1 MFKNVKKEEI
11 TIPAQMS
18 YLVQIR
24 DFVEN
29 IGKKHKFSDKVVNS
43 FKLVIDEAC
52 TNLIRHGY
60 RDIKNG
66 EISIISII
74 RRSSLTII
82 IIDQGQSYDPRQ
94 ANTPDLSK
102 YIDIGKKGGLGIL
115 MMRKLMDDLQYTVTE
130 RGNEFRLTK
139 FRETADE
146 SKIMKQW
153 RSFSMRLKY
162 SLVASFILTMFSAI
176 IFTGLFLNIDRDI
189 QKDVFT
195 IAASSCRSLA
205 DNAIDDLL
213 NENNLGLFENT
224 RSVKQNH
231 NRIISEAFIT
241 NADKIVEA
249 RSNPLSSDSLG
260 VYKIPENAVLIDS
273 IQGVMIHSYALND
286 SIALFNLSAEIHQTL
301 SGEGAILGYAH
312 VWVEKQNIID
322 LCYDKKLQLSVL
334 MAVILIIGYL
344 LTFFL
349 INRIIMPF
357 QNLAEWVRQVVHGK
371 ITQDEIDIDASDE
384 LGEIAQAFNEMTEKF
399 RDAQVSL
406 IEQQKLQKE
415 LQVAQE
421 IQQMLLPS
429 DFPKVE
435 GYEIASYYEAAKEV
449 GGDLFDF
456 VEVDEDTIGI
466 CVADV
471 SGKGVPGSL
480 IMTMIRTAL
489 RLESRGN
496 KNPGDVL
503 ARVNRFVVDDMRRGM
518 FVTMFYIILD
528 SRNRIIHY
536 ASAGHNPM
544 MLYRGSTKQTY
555 YLNPSGFPVGIQ
567 LPDIEL
573 FARKI
578 ETDSIR
584 LHEDDILVLYTD
596 GITEAMN
603 ASRELYREERFLNS
617 IRSNAH
623 LDVGEFIKS
632 INVEL
637 KNFTG
642 GALQNDDITFVSI
655 KEKLMHG
662 DVIYRIQEQL
672 KELIAGGTPVKKAL
686 EQLRVSSH
694 YYYKYKDIIDRK
706 GMGALKKFLKGQDY
720 IEKKHISIEVKT
732 KIFDI
737 IRKHP
742 DYGAK
747 RIANEL
753 KTEEYGSIRIDS
765 GRLYNELVSLRLNTQ
780 VLRERFIEKGGK
792 KRLKQ
797 PGTPLLTL
805 DGNVILDFES
815 SEKEIKKRGSAEF
828 ESRLKPISAG
838 EPDSNKAIIRQT
850 TVAAGTEIKSDTEE
864 AKKAQPTIIHKQAK
878 PLQTAAEVRETK
890 PPEKEQEDKIE
901 ISKKT
906 APVKEKPIEQKILK
920 KEKVKP
926 VKEELE
932 TVQPKTAFSKEEVL
946 DRVSI
951 KIDEN
956 KLDKL
961 YKLLDDDLKALE
973 LLDKDV
979 ESDSDLK
986 ENIKKINLILKIIL
1000 THPILKELTDIKQ
1013 IISQIHQAITFIN
1026 ENFEQ
1031 LDKRLILL
1039 KVKQLLKYLKK
1050 DHKLSKYSIIIEA
1063 INEIGLA
1070 QHHLT
1075 ENISVKKVKKT
1086 DEMDRI
1092 RKKLLQKKI
1101 ITRESLVESLTRDEA
1116 K

>member
-24 DFVEN
+24 EFVEN
-29 IGKKHKFSDKVVNS
+29 IGRKHKFSDKVVNS

-66 EISIISII
+66 EITIIAII

-82 IIDQGQSYDPRQ
+82 IIDQGQSYDPRR
-94 ANTPDLSK
+94 ANTPDLAK

-115 MMRKLMDDLQYTVTE
+115 MMRKLMDDLQYTVTD

-139 FRETADE
+139 FRDTTDE

-153 RSFSMRLKY
+153 RSLSMRIKY
-162 SLVASFILTMFSAI
+162 SLVASFVFTILSAI
-176 IFTGLFLNIDRDI
+176 IFAGLFLNINRDI
-189 QKDVFT
+189 KKDIFT

-224 RSVKQNH
+224 RSTKQNH

-241 NADKIVEA
+241 DADKRVEA

-260 VYKIPENAVLIDS
+260 IYRIPENAVLTDS
-273 IQGVMIHSYALND
+273 IQGVLIHTYTLND
-286 SIALFNLSAEIHQTL
+286 TLGIFDLSAEIHQTL
-301 SGEGAILGYAH
+301 SGEGALLGYAH
-312 VWVEKQNIID
+312 VWIEKQNIID
-322 LCYDKKLQLSVL
+322 ICYDKKLQLSIL

-349 INRIIMPF
+349 INRIITPF
-357 QNLAEWVRQVVHGK
+357 QNLTEWVRQVVHGK

-399 RDAQVSL
+399 REAQVGL

-456 VEVDEDTIGI
+456 VEVDDDTIGI

-496 KNPGDVL
+496 KNPADVL

-567 LPDIEL
+567 LPDVEL

-578 ETDSIR
+578 ELDSIR
-584 LHEDDILVLYTD
+584 LQEDDILVLYTD

-603 ASRELYREERFLNS
+603 ANRELYREERFLNAL
-617 IRSNAH
+617 RSNAH

-632 INVEL
+632 INVDL

-662 DVIYRIQEQL
+662 DVIYRVQEQL
-672 KELIAGGTPVKKAL
+672 KELITGGTPVKKAL
-686 EQLRVSSH
+686 EQLRVSSY

-706 GMGALKKFLKGQDY
+706 GMGAFKKFLKGQDY

-732 KIFDI
+732 KVFDI
-737 IRKHP
+737 IRKYP

-753 KTEEYGSIRIDS
+753 KTEEYGSIKIDS
-765 GRLYNELVSLRLNTQ
+765 GRLYNELVNLRLNTQ
-780 VLRERFIEKGGK
+780 ELRERFIEKGGK

-828 ESRLKPISAG
+828 ESRLKPVSTKDQ
-838 EPDSNKAIIRQT
+838 DSKKAIIRKT
-850 TVAAGTEIKSDTEE
+850 TVSAGTEIKSETE
-864 AKKAQPTIIHKQAK
+864 AKKAPPTIIHKQAK

-890 PPEKEQEDKIE
+890 PPEKE
-901 ISKKT
+901 
-906 APVKEKPIEQKILK
+906 KE
-920 KEKVKP
+920 KP
-926 VKEELE
+926 VKEEFE
-932 TVQPKTAFSKEEVL
+932 IVQPKTAFSKEKVL
-946 DRVSI
+946 DQVSI

-973 LLDKDV
+973 SLEKDI

-986 ENIKKINLILKIIL
+986 ENVKKINLILKIIL

-1013 IISQIHQAITFIN
+1013 IISQIHQALAFIN

-1039 KVKQLLKYLKK
+1039 KIKQLLKYLKK

-1075 ENISVKKVKKT
+1075 ENIFSKKEKKT

-1101 ITRESLVESLTRDEA
+1101 ITRKSLVESLTRDEA